1 MTLRLG
7 LAMNAG
13 GSPRDSVE
21 CSRDRQCRP
30 ARRELPEGSTNL
42 MTQAPARGTL
52 HSMTSTPPT
61 EPLPPSVPKRF
72 TQDNLTTLQ
81 THILAEEQ
89 RHPSATGDFSWILSA
104 ISLAA
109 KAIANKVR
117 RARLEDVLGDHGDA
131 NIHGET
137 QQRLDVIS
145 NEIIMR
151 CLGDRANVAM
161 LASEEDENPVVLRNR
176 EEGGRYCVLFD
187 PLDGSSNLGFG
198 VGVGTIFSVLRSDD
212 SRDASANTGPGY
224 LQPGTRQAAAGY
236 ILYGSSVIFV
246 LTTGNGVDMFALDM
260 SIGAFVLVQRG
271 LTLPKSK
278 KIYSVNEAYIN
289 NFPDGYKRYFDYA
302 HDNGYSSRYIGS
314 MVADIH
320 RTLLLGGVF
329 LYPPTKVHPEGKLRL
344 MYEANPMAMI
354 MEQAGGTAF
363 AGTQRILDIEP
374 SDLHQRTSVIMGSP
388 DEVEHVVTRLR

>member
-1 MTLRLG
+1 
-7 LAMNAG
+7 
-13 GSPRDSVE
+13 
-21 CSRDRQCRP
+21 
-30 ARRELPEGSTNL
+30 
-42 MTQAPARGTL
+42 
-52 HSMTSTPPT
+52 MTSTPPA

-72 TQDNLTTLQ
+72 TEDNLTTLQ

-89 RHPSATGDFSWILSA
+89 RYPGATGDFSWILSA

-117 RARLEDVLGDHGDA
+117 RARLEDVLGEHGDA

-198 VGVGTIFSVLRSDD
+198 VGVGTIFSVLRSDGSSD
-212 SRDASANTGPGY
+212 GGTTTKPGY

-289 NFPDGYKRYFDYA
+289 NFPDGYKRYLEYA
-302 HDNGYSSRYIGS
+302 HENGYSSRYIGS

-329 LYPPTKVHPEGKLRL
+329 LYPPTSNHPEGKLRL

-354 MEQAGGTAF
+354 MEQAGGTAS

-374 SDLHQRTSVIMGSP
+374 TNLHQRTSVVMGSP
-388 DEVEHVVTRLR
+388 DEVEHVVSRLR